1 MKESVVW
8 RDFFNFT
15 FLIASDNASGTM
27 KALSSFWLCIYLQV
41 STQADPK
48 KKKKGLKAKKI
59 K

>member
-27 KALSSFWLCIYLQV
+27 EALSSFWLCIYLQV

-48 KKKKGLKAKKI
+48 KKEKRTEGQKN
-59 K
+59 